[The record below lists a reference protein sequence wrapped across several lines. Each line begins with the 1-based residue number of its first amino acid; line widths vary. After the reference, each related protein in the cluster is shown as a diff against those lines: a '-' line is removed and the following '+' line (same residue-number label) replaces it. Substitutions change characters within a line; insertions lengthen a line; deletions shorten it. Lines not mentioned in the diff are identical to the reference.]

1 MSAVAFSAPRHGIP
15 RLPGGTSRR
24 PVPESP
30 PSSPRVCPALRRPGG
45 RGLFR
50 GDGPTCNNPAKATI
64 VLSQRHRTFRG
75 WGLGAP
81 QRSLPGRLPRA
92 GVEQPA
98 GLPSP
103 AGHDAGR
110 PARSGRPA
118 PGTLLRVLS
127 LCHQLPAD
135 PRPGPAGAST
145 LSTRHL
151 SPCFLRVRATDAGIK
166 RQGAPLGCTWA
177 PSSGPVRYPSR
188 YRRLTLG
195 PAATP
200 PRKDTN
206 RPLGGPCPVEPFPGW
221 EGRLSTWGLACAPGA
236 GLLFL
241 LFQHR
246 TRIPERRAPIDAAQ
260 TRRFVNAEPLLCPRS
275 PPRAS
280 HRRSGAQRTR
290 VTEVTLGRALM
301 SSGRSCLVALAGL
314 CQETPR
320 RERLTLAAAEPEESG
335 VWDARDWDTPA
346 CAPAVLECP
355 AVAVNGAR
363 GPATPREQ
371 AGETASARSHL
382 SERSK
387 PTKSARPHTD
397 VTSRLVVG
405 RYLD

>member
-64 VLSQRHRTFRG
+64 VLSQWHRTFRG

-81 QRSLPGRLPRA
+81 QRSLPGRPPRA

-118 PGTLLRVLS
+118 PGTLLRILS
-127 LCHQLPAD
+127 LRHHLPAD
-135 PRPGPAGAST
+135 PRPGPAGTST

-151 SPCFLRVRATDAGIK
+151 SPCT
-166 RQGAPLGCTWA
+166 
-177 PSSGPVRYPSR
+177 
-188 YRRLTLG
+188 
-195 PAATP
+195 
-200 PRKDTN
+200 
-206 RPLGGPCPVEPFPGW
+206 
-221 EGRLSTWGLACAPGA
+221 APG
-236 GLLFL
+236 
-241 LFQHR
+241 
-246 TRIPERRAPIDAAQ
+246 IPERRAPIDAAQ